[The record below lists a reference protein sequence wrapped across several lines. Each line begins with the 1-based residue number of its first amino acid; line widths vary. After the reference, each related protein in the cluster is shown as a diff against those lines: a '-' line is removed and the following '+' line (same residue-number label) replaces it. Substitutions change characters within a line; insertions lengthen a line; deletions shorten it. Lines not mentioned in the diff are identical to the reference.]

1 MAKPYF
7 WMQRRRLVKCGN
19 ERNDPSHQDIS
30 AGNHSPGLGE
40 LHGRW
45 RSRDSRVNNDGLRP
59 EISVHRLQK
68 QKPLSIEDVPALKF
82 SLEREDGLISAPGN
96 LGEP

>member
-1 MAKPYF
+1 M
-7 WMQRRRLVKCGN
+7 
-19 ERNDPSHQDIS
+19 HQDIPE
-30 AGNHSPGLGE
+30 GDKSPEFGD

-45 RSRDSRVNNDGLRP
+45 RSRDLRVNNDGLRP

-96 LGEP
+96 SGEP